1 MVTVTVT
8 VVIPCFTERRW
19 ESLLRAVQSAWD
31 QTYDCHV
38 IVVVDHNARLLA
50 RLQTAI
56 GTKARVV
63 PSHLPPGASGARNT
77 GALMAA
83 SELVAFLE
91 DDAVAEPTWI
101 ENLVRA
107 YNETPACAGFGG
119 AIKPFWR
126 QPVRR
131 WFPVEFSWVVGA
143 TAPHTVRAPVRNV
156 WGGNMLVRRES
167 FLAADG
173 FRIGFGKLR
182 DASQPDD
189 TELCL
194 RMQACSEPGSE
205 WIFVP
210 DAVVSHEVPPE
221 RSTWS
226 FFLRRCWAEGRGKH
240 ALWVLAGPNS
250 RALDEESRFV
260 RAVLTR
266 GLLRNLAAVAAGDR
280 YGLARVSAIVLG
292 TAAACAGFLVESL
305 QQAGRNLRAQ
315 RWSRARETPDTVEPI
330 PAPEQEAAG
339 A

>member
-1 MVTVTVT
+1 
-8 VVIPCFTERRW
+8 
-19 ESLLRAVQSAWD
+19 
-31 QTYDCHV
+31 
-38 IVVVDHNARLLA
+38 
-50 RLQTAI
+50 
-56 GTKARVV
+56 
-63 PSHLPPGASGARNT
+63 
-77 GALMAA
+77 
-83 SELVAFLE
+83 
-91 DDAVAEPTWI
+91 
-101 ENLVRA
+101 
-107 YNETPACAGFGG
+107 
-119 AIKPFWR
+119 
-126 QPVRR
+126 
-131 WFPVEFSWVVGA
+131 
-143 TAPHTVRAPVRNV
+143 
-156 WGGNMLVRRES
+156 
-167 FLAADG
+167 
-173 FRIGFGKLR
+173 
-182 DASQPDD
+182 
-189 TELCL
+189 
-194 RMQACSEPGSE
+194 
-205 WIFVP
+205 VP